1 MHYLDNAATTRVA
14 DAVADTAD
22 AVLRAHYANPS
33 SLYAPGAQSE
43 FVLSGARETVA
54 ASLGAQPGEIVFTA
68 CGSEGNNLAVLG
80 AVKARAAWA
89 DHIVVTGYEHP
100 SVQNPV
106 AALEKEGWRVT
117 VVRPDASGH
126 VDAGA
131 LVRAV
136 GSKTALVTAMHVNNE
151 VGSILDVAA
160 LAKAVKE
167 KNSRT
172 AVHIDGVQAWG
183 KVPQRLNGTAIDSYA
198 VSGHKIHAPKGVGA
212 LYVRRGYNLA
222 PVFLGGGQEQKRRP
236 GTENVAY
243 IAAMARAIERML
255 ADGGRAGRIAA
266 LNKTLR
272 DALAGMPGIVLNSPA
287 DALPELVNFS
297 VEGVKSETMLHFLE
311 SRDVYVSSGSAC
323 SRGEASHTLTAMGLP
338 KSRVDTALRVS
349 FSGESTP
356 GMCVRCWTRWPRACA
371 RWRKYAADG
380 GRTRPPGRNSR
391 LCFLVEAPVRAAAFT
406 LTKGNFAEY
415 ERDHSGLSGRN
426 VAEGA
431 QPRHLRERAAQDHA
445 PPPEIPGE
453 F

>member
-1 MHYLDNAATTRVA
+1 MWT
-14 DAVADTAD
+14 
-22 AVLRAHYANPS
+22 
-33 SLYAPGAQSE
+33 PGRWY
-43 FVLSGARETVA
+43 G
-54 ASLGAQPGEIVFTA
+54 P
-68 CGSEGNNLAVLG
+68 
-80 AVKARAAWA
+80 
-89 DHIVVTGYEHP
+89 
-100 SVQNPV
+100 
-106 AALEKEGWRVT
+106 
-117 VVRPDASGH
+117 
-126 VDAGA
+126 
-131 LVRAV
+131 V

-356 GMCVRCWTRWPRACA
+356 E
-371 RWRKYAADG
+371 D
-380 GRTRPPGRNSR
+380 
-391 LCFLVEAPVRAAAFT
+391 VRALLDA
-406 LTKGNFAEY
+406 L
-415 ERDHSGLSGRN
+415 
-426 VAEGA
+426 AEGMRTLA
-431 QPRHLRERAAQDHA
+431 KIRR
-445 PPPEIPGE
+445 
-453 F
+453 

>member
-131 LVRAV
+131 LVQAV

-212 LYVRRGYNLA
+212 LYVRKGIRIQ
-222 PVFLGGGQEQKRRP
+222 PHSFGGGQERGIRP
-236 GTENVAY
+236 GTEALPAIGGFGAAVEALPAVGESLKHAQELAAACREKLRALPGVA
-243 IAAMARAIERML
+243 
-255 ADGGRAGRIAA
+255 
-266 LNKTLR
+266 
-272 DALAGMPGIVLNSPA
+272 LNSPE
-287 DALPELVNFS
+287 DALPYIVNFS
-297 VEGVKSETMLHFLE
+297 AGAVRAETMLHFLAA
-311 SRDVYVSSGSAC
+311 RGVYVSSGSAC
-323 SRGEASHTLTAMGLP
+323 SKGKQSPVLEAMQLP
-338 KSRVDTALRVS
+338 KERIQSALRVS
-349 FSGESTP
+349 FSRFNTLEDVDALIEGVRE
-356 GMCVRCWTRWPRACA
+356 GMASLAV
-371 RWRKYAADG
+371 K
-380 GRTRPPGRNSR
+380 
-391 LCFLVEAPVRAAAFT
+391 
-406 LTKGNFAEY
+406 K
-415 ERDHSGLSGRN
+415 
-426 VAEGA
+426 
-431 QPRHLRERAAQDHA
+431 
-445 PPPEIPGE
+445 
-453 F
+453 

>member
-14 DAVADTAD
+14 DTVADTAD

-54 ASLGAQPGEIVFTA
+54 ASLGAQPGEI
-68 CGSEGNNLAVLG
+68 GGNNLAVLG

-136 GSKTALVTAMHVNNE
+136 GSKTALVTAMHVNYE
-151 VGSILDVAA
+151 VVSILDGAA
-160 LAKAVKE
+160 RANAVKE

-243 IAAMARAIERML
+243 IAV
-255 ADGGRAGRIAA
+255 DVYGRAA
-266 LNKTLR
+266 
-272 DALAGMPGIVLNSPA
+272 V
-287 DALPELVNFS
+287 FF
-297 VEGVKSETMLHFLE
+297 LHRFGQG
-311 SRDVYVSSGSAC
+311 Y
-323 SRGEASHTLTAMGLP
+323 
-338 KSRVDTALRVS
+338 
-349 FSGESTP
+349 
-356 GMCVRCWTRWPRACA
+356 
-371 RWRKYAADG
+371 
-380 GRTRPPGRNSR
+380 
-391 LCFLVEAPVRAAAFT
+391 
-406 LTKGNFAEY
+406 
-415 ERDHSGLSGRN
+415 
-426 VAEGA
+426 
-431 QPRHLRERAAQDHA
+431 
-445 PPPEIPGE
+445 
-453 F
+453 

>member
-1 MHYLDNAATTRVA
+1 MSIDSIEQKVIDILNEIT
-14 DAVADTAD
+14 
-22 AVLRAHYANPS
+22 
-33 SLYAPGAQSE
+33 
-43 FVLSGARETVA
+43 
-54 ASLGAQPGEIVFTA
+54 GAQPGEIVFTA

-356 GMCVRCWTRWPRACA
+356 E
-371 RWRKYAADG
+371 D
-380 GRTRPPGRNSR
+380 
-391 LCFLVEAPVRAAAFT
+391 VRALLDA
-406 LTKGNFAEY
+406 L
-415 ERDHSGLSGRN
+415 
-426 VAEGA
+426 AEGMRTLA
-431 QPRHLRERAAQDHA
+431 KIRR
-445 PPPEIPGE
+445 
-453 F
+453 

>member
-131 LVRAV
+131 LVQAV

-243 IAAMARAIERML
+243 IAAMVRAI
-255 ADGGRAGRIAA
+255 
-266 LNKTLR
+266 
-272 DALAGMPGIVLNSPA
+272 
-287 DALPELVNFS
+287 

-356 GMCVRCWTRWPRACA
+356 E
-371 RWRKYAADG
+371 D
-380 GRTRPPGRNSR
+380 
-391 LCFLVEAPVRAAAFT
+391 VRALLDA
-406 LTKGNFAEY
+406 L
-415 ERDHSGLSGRN
+415 
-426 VAEGA
+426 AEGMRTLA
-431 QPRHLRERAAQDHA
+431 KIRR
-445 PPPEIPGE
+445 
-453 F
+453 

>member
-14 DAVADTAD
+14 DTVADTAD
-22 AVLRAHYANPS
+22 AVLRAHY
-33 SLYAPGAQSE
+33 
-43 FVLSGARETVA
+43 A

-356 GMCVRCWTRWPRACA
+356 E
-371 RWRKYAADG
+371 D
-380 GRTRPPGRNSR
+380 
-391 LCFLVEAPVRAAAFT
+391 VRALLDA
-406 LTKGNFAEY
+406 L
-415 ERDHSGLSGRN
+415 
-426 VAEGA
+426 AEGMRTLA
-431 QPRHLRERAAQDHA
+431 KIRR
-445 PPPEIPGE
+445 
-453 F
+453 

>member
-1 MHYLDNAATTRVA
+1 MA
-14 DAVADTAD
+14 DTVADTAD

-198 VSGHKIHAPKGVGA
+198 VSGHCMCAAATIWPPCFWAAGRNKSAVRAPKTWPISPPWPGLLNGCWRTEAAPGA
-212 LYVRRGYNLA
+212 SRR
-222 PVFLGGGQEQKRRP
+222 
-236 GTENVAY
+236 
-243 IAAMARAIERML
+243 
-255 ADGGRAGRIAA
+255 
-266 LNKTLR
+266 
-272 DALAGMPGIVLNSPA
+272 
-287 DALPELVNFS
+287 
-297 VEGVKSETMLHFLE
+297 
-311 SRDVYVSSGSAC
+311 
-323 SRGEASHTLTAMGLP
+323 
-338 KSRVDTALRVS
+338 
-349 FSGESTP
+349 
-356 GMCVRCWTRWPRACA
+356 
-371 RWRKYAADG
+371 
-380 GRTRPPGRNSR
+380 
-391 LCFLVEAPVRAAAFT
+391 
-406 LTKGNFAEY
+406 
-415 ERDHSGLSGRN
+415 
-426 VAEGA
+426 
-431 QPRHLRERAAQDHA
+431 
-445 PPPEIPGE
+445 
-453 F
+453 

>member
-68 CGSEGNNLAVLG
+68 CGSEGNNPCCSGRGEGARRLG
-80 AVKARAAWA
+80 GPHCRHGLRTPQRAEPRGPRWKKRAGA
-89 DHIVVTGYEHP
+89 SP
-100 SVQNPV
+100 SRGRTPP
-106 AALEKEGWRVT
+106 AMWT
-117 VVRPDASGH
+117 
-126 VDAGA
+126 AGA
-131 LVRAV
+131 LVQAV

-255 ADGGRAGRIAA
+255 ADRGRAGRIAA

-287 DALPELVNFS
+287 DAPARTCE
-297 VEGVKSETMLHFLE
+297 FL
-311 SRDVYVSSGSAC
+311 G
-323 SRGEASHTLTAMGLP
+323 
-338 KSRVDTALRVS
+338 
-349 FSGESTP
+349 
-356 GMCVRCWTRWPRACA
+356 
-371 RWRKYAADG
+371 G
-380 GRTRPPGRNSR
+380 GRQKRDD
-391 LCFLVEAPVRAAAFT
+391 APF
-406 LTKGNFAEY
+406 
-415 ERDHSGLSGRN
+415 
-426 VAEGA
+426 
-431 QPRHLRERAAQDHA
+431 P
-445 PPPEIPGE
+445 
-453 F
+453 

>member
-356 GMCVRCWTRWPRACA
+356 EDVRALLDALAEGMRTLAKIRRRRGADAPA
-371 RWRKYAADG
+371 RQKLAALFSCGSARKG
-380 GRTRPPGRNSR
+380 GRLYFN
-391 LCFLVEAPVRAAAFT
+391 
-406 LTKGNFAEY
+406 
-415 ERDHSGLSGRN
+415 ER
-426 VAEGA
+426 
-431 QPRHLRERAAQDHA
+431 
-445 PPPEIPGE
+445 E
-453 F
+453 FCRI

>member
-1 MHYLDNAATTRVA
+1 MW
-14 DAVADTAD
+14 
-22 AVLRAHYANPS
+22 S
-33 SLYAPGAQSE
+33 AQ
-43 FVLSGARETVA
+43 
-54 ASLGAQPGEIVFTA
+54 
-68 CGSEGNNLAVLG
+68 
-80 AVKARAAWA
+80 
-89 DHIVVTGYEHP
+89 
-100 SVQNPV
+100 

-356 GMCVRCWTRWPRACA
+356 E
-371 RWRKYAADG
+371 D
-380 GRTRPPGRNSR
+380 
-391 LCFLVEAPVRAAAFT
+391 VRALLDA
-406 LTKGNFAEY
+406 L
-415 ERDHSGLSGRN
+415 
-426 VAEGA
+426 AEGMRTLA
-431 QPRHLRERAAQDHA
+431 KIRR
-445 PPPEIPGE
+445 
-453 F
+453 

>member
-1 MHYLDNAATTRVA
+1 ML
-14 DAVADTAD
+14 
-22 AVLRAHYANPS
+22 LRAA
-33 SLYAPGAQSE
+33 
-43 FVLSGARETVA
+43 
-54 ASLGAQPGEIVFTA
+54 
-68 CGSEGNNLAVLG
+68 
-80 AVKARAAWA
+80 
-89 DHIVVTGYEHP
+89 
-100 SVQNPV
+100 
-106 AALEKEGWRVT
+106 
-117 VVRPDASGH
+117 DASGH

-222 PVFLGGGQEQKRRP
+222 PAFLGGGQEQKRRP

-356 GMCVRCWTRWPRACA
+356 E
-371 RWRKYAADG
+371 D
-380 GRTRPPGRNSR
+380 
-391 LCFLVEAPVRAAAFT
+391 VRALLDA
-406 LTKGNFAEY
+406 L
-415 ERDHSGLSGRN
+415 
-426 VAEGA
+426 AEGMRTLA
-431 QPRHLRERAAQDHA
+431 KIRR
-445 PPPEIPGE
+445 
-453 F
+453 

>member
-1 MHYLDNAATTRVA
+1 
-14 DAVADTAD
+14 
-22 AVLRAHYANPS
+22 
-33 SLYAPGAQSE
+33 
-43 FVLSGARETVA
+43 
-54 ASLGAQPGEIVFTA
+54 
-68 CGSEGNNLAVLG
+68 
-80 AVKARAAWA
+80 
-89 DHIVVTGYEHP
+89 
-100 SVQNPV
+100 
-106 AALEKEGWRVT
+106 
-117 VVRPDASGH
+117 
-126 VDAGA
+126 
-131 LVRAV
+131 
-136 GSKTALVTAMHVNNE
+136 MHVNNE

-255 ADGGRAGRIAA
+255 ADRGRAGRIAA

-349 FSGESTP
+349 FSGEMHT
-356 GMCVRCWTRWPRACA
+356 GGCAVRCWTRWPRACV

-380 GRTRPPGRNSR
+380 GRRARRQKLAALFSCGSARKGGRLYFN
-391 LCFLVEAPVRAAAFT
+391 
-406 LTKGNFAEY
+406 
-415 ERDHSGLSGRN
+415 ER
-426 VAEGA
+426 
-431 QPRHLRERAAQDHA
+431 
-445 PPPEIPGE
+445 E
-453 F
+453 FCRI